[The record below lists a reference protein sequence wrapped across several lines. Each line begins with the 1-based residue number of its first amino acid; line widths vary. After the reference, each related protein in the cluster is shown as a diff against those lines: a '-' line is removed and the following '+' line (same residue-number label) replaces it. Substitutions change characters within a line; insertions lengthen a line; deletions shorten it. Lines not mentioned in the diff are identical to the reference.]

1 MDRRRGAIRDGY
13 GTGYGTENALNP
25 APKRRLQSG
34 MATTPLVGR
43 SGELAALT
51 SALRDATDGG
61 RILLLT
67 GDAGVGKTRLL
78 TEFAAHPPLRARFL
92 LGRGSA
98 RGQAVAFGLLM
109 EALDPGLRRLPP
121 DDLTRLARGRG
132 RSLAG
137 IAPALSLGSQPEPP
151 TRLAVLDAV
160 AASIEALAAT
170 GPLVV
175 ALDDVHQADP
185 STLEALDYL
194 ARNPPQARAL
204 LIAVARSEAL
214 AGDPALT
221 ALFDDLRKDD
231 LARSLVIEPLSR
243 DQVGELIDGAT
254 PEPAASRLRRLG
266 VGTRAREPAPDGR
279 PRRRARR

>member
-1 MDRRRGAIRDGY
+1 MDRCHGAIRDGY

-25 APKRRLQSG
+25 ARKRRLQSG

-51 SALRDATDGG
+51 GALRDARDGG
-61 RILLLT
+61 RILLMT

-78 TEFAAHPPLRARFL
+78 TEFGAHPPLRARFL

-121 DDLTRLARGRG
+121 DDLVRLARGRG

-137 IAPALSLGSQPEPP
+137 IAPALTGDAEQADPP
-151 TRLAVLDAV
+151 SRLAVLDAV
-160 AASIEALAAT
+160 AGTIEALAAAA
-170 GPLVV
+170 PVIV
-175 ALDDVHQADP
+175 ALDDVHQGDP

-194 ARNPPQARAL
+194 ARNPPRARAL
-204 LIAVARSEAL
+204 VIAVARSEAL
-214 AGDPALT
+214 AADPALT

-231 LARSLVIEPLSR
+231 LVVTLAR
-243 DQVGELIDGAT
+243 
-254 PEPAASRLRRLG
+254 PAAL
-266 VGTRAREPAPDGR
+266 A
-279 PRRRARR
+279 